1 MIKQQVQPKKSD
13 SDFLGIKAIDVKNTL
28 INLQNDSKMLFI
40 MYISMIVLIVCI
52 IFIHFLDSTRSTAG
66 EYASNIM
73 SIIIVG
79 IICLRIF
86 MIYPNMTY
94 FNIDNQ
100 MRLFYECI
108 GIISVFAVL
117 LIFYF
122 MTNTNTAAQW
132 GLTIATILI
141 VFVYLIHLLK
151 VTNKMFPNVDQK
163 IVDVSKAYK
172 YVIIL
177 ILFLSF
183 VFTFYFSNFQK
194 NPTTSLIIVSVLCG
208 LYVAY
213 IARYMYDKL
222 FSSLMASV
230 GLICTMLVFLYNPYG
245 IVSQLSSIMIF
256 GVIFIVISLIIAIT
270 YYFGLYSSGDTP
282 ENLKLITSFRNVSM
296 FVVGLG
302 VFCSIIA
309 YLVTTFDTKTGGTGK
324 LIINILILT
333 GMLSI
338 IFNALNNSGFVQ
350 SHPSLR
356 LIVNTILYIPC
367 LLTNLLELFTKE
379 YYLTTSPTVILI
391 IVEILL
397 VCIYFAYPYVVNKIY
412 VTSNG
417 KLLIN
422 EPYDLSKPNNV
433 SSYDELNTNSNIHL
447 TNKYSDSDNKPI
459 PTTPPLSAQS
469 YKYSLSCWVFINSVS
484 PSTNKNYA
492 SYITILDYGQKPSI
506 LFNPLKNEL
515 IVTSLENKTLGG
527 EIPTKN
533 ANTYTEAPSDYTV
546 VYKNSNIPLQ
556 KWNNIVLNVD
566 GGTLDVF
573 FNGELVQSSINI
585 TPNITQDILTVG
597 SNDGL
602 SGGICNLE
610 YFEEP
615 LNIIN
620 INYLYNLLKN
630 SDPPI
635 VPSKL
640 KLFDYK
646 I

>member
-1 MIKQQVQPKKSD
+1 MNKQLPS
-13 SDFLGIKAIDVKNTL
+13 N
-28 INLQNDSKMLFI
+28 NDSIWLNVRNSAINFQNNTSMLLI
-40 MYISMIVLIVCI
+40 MYISILVLFSCI
-52 IFIHFLDSTRSTAG
+52 ILIYFLDTTHSTG
-66 EYASNIM
+66 VEYVSNIM
-73 SIIIVG
+73 SFIIIF

-86 MIYPNMTY
+86 IIYPNMTY
-94 FNIDNQ
+94 FKLDNQ
-100 MRLFYECI
+100 TGLFYEYI
-108 GIISVFAVL
+108 GIISVFALL

-122 MTNTNTAAQW
+122 MTKTNTPAQW
-132 GLTIATILI
+132 GLTIATIII
-141 VFVYLIHLLK
+141 VFFYLHHLLK
-151 VTNKMFPNVDQK
+151 VTNKMFPNVEQK
-163 IVDVSKAYK
+163 IIDVSNAYK
-172 YVIIL
+172 YFMML

-183 VFTFYFSNFQK
+183 VLTFYFSNFQK

-208 LYVAY
+208 LYLAY
-213 IARYMYDKL
+213 VARYMYGKL
-222 FSSLMASV
+222 FPSIMASV
-230 GLICTMLVFLYNPYG
+230 GLICMMLVFLYNPYN

-256 GVIFIVISLIIAIT
+256 GTIFIIISLIIAIA
-270 YYFGLYSSGDTP
+270 YYFGLYSGDTV
-282 ENLKLITSFRNVSM
+282 ESIQLMSNFKNISM
-296 FVVGLG
+296 VVIGIG

-309 YLVTTFDTKTGGTGK
+309 YLVTTFDSKTGGKGK
-324 LIINILILT
+324 LILNILILT
-333 GMLSI
+333 GILSI

-356 LIVNTILYIPC
+356 LFVNTILYVPC
-367 LLTNLLELFTKE
+367 LLTNLIELFTKE
-379 YYLTTSPTVILI
+379 YYLTTSPTVIVI
-391 IVEILL
+391 IIEILL

-412 VTSNG
+412 VTSHG

-433 SSYDELNTNSNIHL
+433 SSYDELNANNNNIQT
-447 TNKYSDSDNKPI
+447 TNKYSDSNNKPVPNTPDI
-459 PTTPPLSAQS
+459 PAQTS
-469 YKYSLSCWVFINSVS
+469 KYSLSCWVFINAMS
-484 PSTNKNYA
+484 PSTNTNYPT
-492 SYITILDYGQKPSI
+492 YMTILDYGQKPSI
-506 LFNPLKNEL
+506 LYNPSKNEL
-515 IVTSLENKTLGG
+515 IVTTLTNQDHGG
-527 EIPTKN
+527 ELPTKDSN
-533 ANTYTEAPSDYTV
+533 SYTTSPSDYTV
-546 VYKNSNIPLQ
+546 VYKNSNPPLQ

-585 TPNITQDILTVG
+585 TPNLTQDLLTVG
-597 SNDGL
+597 SENGL

-610 YFEEP
+610 YFENP